1 MHWSEY
7 HAECVCT
14 HCTHRTELQ
23 NRRRSGGCWQWF
35 HETDSNVL
43 EPGDICCEFLWP
55 FRPSIAR
62 GTRPPRS
69 TILPSCNTQA
79 SNGNVATIVLLAS
92 RRGIISAH
100 CHRLIEFGIDRIA
113 HVDRPTVAMNAM
125 HVQCR
130 HKQKGTGFSI
140 LSVVAPS
147 MRSSKGARFE
157 CLYC

>member
-23 NRRRSGGCWQWF
+23 KEIRWMLTMIPRDGQQCPR
-35 HETDSNVL
+35 
-43 EPGDICCEFLWP
+43 
-55 FRPSIAR
+55 AR
-62 GTRPPRS
+62 GHMLRIFMTLPSLYRSSYTAPRS